1 MYIKLSPFRSSPPK
15 VFSKED
21 GPRHG
26 ANPQEKTN
34 TEVRSQQSRFATLL
48 KSHSSTD
55 MPAEIHNT
63 SAEHPA
69 PGEHLWGAASAC

>member
-21 GPRHG
+21 APRHE
-26 ANPQEKTN
+26 ANPQENTN
-34 TEVRSQQSRFATLL
+34 TEKQSQQSRFATLL

-55 MPAEIHNT
+55 MPAEIHST

-69 PGEHLWGAASAC
+69 LGEHFWGAAPAC